1 MVISDQPPPTTVPA
15 SRVIRGYEPQQHPA
29 PAARAAGS
37 GQAAA
42 PAPGAANAASG
53 TPSPALAS
61 PTGSSAEST
70 SSAAPAAPSAAD
82 RQLEARR
89 KQLEKDAERKKRDEE
104 ARVASEQASRSAR
117 ACADRLTDIRTLE
130 SGMRVARVTSSGE
143 REYISDEERN
153 TRIEQMRREMK
164 EQCKSGS

>member
-1 MVISDQPPPTTVPA
+1 
-15 SRVIRGYEPQQHPA
+15 
-29 PAARAAGS
+29 
-37 GQAAA
+37 
-42 PAPGAANAASG
+42 
-53 TPSPALAS
+53 
-61 PTGSSAEST
+61 
-70 SSAAPAAPSAAD
+70 
-82 RQLEARR
+82 
-89 KQLEKDAERKKRDEE
+89 LEKDAERKKRDEE